1 MSPIT
6 ISLVVFGCVFG
17 GALVGIFIHSFL
29 PNHHLD
35 SDSKEAVRLAMG
47 LVGTT
52 LALVLGLLIAS
63 GKGYFD
69 TQSSE
74 VTQVAADAV
83 LLDKILSHY
92 GPETKEIQAL
102 LRGSVA
108 HMVDVTW
115 ARDDSDNTEFSTSS
129 TSEDLV
135 DKIQGLTPQNDN
147 QRFLQS
153 QALATAI
160 KLGQT
165 RSLMLAQGTATVP
178 TRLLAI
184 LVLWLVL
191 LFMSFGLFV
200 RGNVTVVVSQF
211 ASALAVCSA
220 IFLILEMYQPYGG
233 LIQVSSA
240 PLRAALMRIGQ

>member
-115 ARDDSDNTEFSTSS
+115 ARDSSDNTEFSTSS

-240 PLRAALMRIGQ
+240 PLRAALMGIGQ

>member
-92 GPETKEIQAL
+92 GPETKEIRAL
-102 LRGSVA
+102 LRSSVA

-165 RSLMLAQGTATVP
+165 RSLMLAQQTAAVP

-200 RGNVTVVVSQF
+200 RGNLTVVVSQF

-240 PLRAALMRIGQ
+240 PLRAALMGIGQ

>member
-17 GALVGIFIHSFL
+17 GALVGIFVHSLL

-74 VTQVAADAV
+74 VTQIAADAV

-92 GPETKEIQAL
+92 GPDTKEIRAL

-115 ARDDSDNTEFSTSS
+115 ARDGSDNTPFATST
-129 TSEDLV
+129 TSEALV
-135 DKIQGLTPQNDN
+135 DKIQGLSPQNDN
-147 QRFLQS
+147 QRFLHS
-153 QALATAI
+153 QALTAAI

-165 RSLMLAQGTATVP
+165 RSLMLAQQTATVP

-184 LVLWLVL
+184 LVLWLVM

-200 RGNVTVVVSQF
+200 RGNVTVVVSLF
-211 ASALAVCSA
+211 ASTLAVCSA
-220 IFLILEMYQPYGG
+220 IFLILEMFQPYGG

-240 PLRAALMRIGQ
+240 PLRAALMQLGQ